1 MNKDARD
8 ALINADFGFL
18 NDITVHEI
26 DGKFMMGN
34 DSLPF
39 NVACILTEKEFIKNW
54 LMGFALG
61 NDLGI
66 NYFNSI
72 TWHAMTNKGTQAALV
87 VDSEDGNKPVLLVQ
101 PMITH
106 SLTPH
111 DFALLRITSQHIQQV
126 QADAQ
131 KSQDPNATMGAA
143 QMLKER
149 IQAKRIT
156 ITELVSPEFYAKHG
170 IIPAVEQKIY
180 YIKDVIRKGQAP
192 IEDINKSRDMLYRD
206 HRGEHVTDEEYQF
219 LYTLSKGNFIIE
231 GKVGKAAMATSAAK
245 EEPENPLEC

>member
-1 MNKDARD
+1 MNKDTRAAIID
-8 ALINADFGFL
+8 ADLGFL

-26 DGKFMMGN
+26 DGKMMMGN
-34 DSLPF
+34 ADMPF
-39 NVACILTEKEFIKNW
+39 NVAVIFKEAEFVEKW

-72 TWHAMTNKGTQAALV
+72 AWHALTNKGTQAALV
-87 VDSEDGNKPVLLVQ
+87 VDKDNKPSLLVQ
-101 PMITH
+101 PMISH

-111 DFALLRITSQHIQQV
+111 DFELLRLTSQHIQQV
-126 QADAQ
+126 QSDVQRAN
-131 KSQDPNATMGAA
+131 DPNATMGAA

-149 IQAKRIT
+149 IQAKRTSIT
-156 ITELVSPEFYAKHG
+156 DLVNPEFYAKYG

-180 YIKDVIRKGQAP
+180 YIKDIIRKGEAP
-192 IEDINKSRDMLYRD
+192 IEDITKSRDMLYRD

-231 GKVGKAAMATSAAK
+231 GKVGKTAIAAAADK